1 MSPLASPPVLCGL
14 APLEPVAP
22 AAAAAATPASSGHPA
37 PPACLLWM
45 HASKCNPLVPLAW
58 PKTARSATPASSRR
72 SFGRRRLNAGKP
84 TWQRR

>member
-14 APLEPVAP
+14 VPLEPVAP

-45 HASKCNPLVPLAW
+45 GMSKGNPLVPLAW
-58 PKTARSATPASSRR
+58 PKTARSATPASFRR
-72 SFGRRRLNAGKP
+72 SFGRRRPNSGEM
-84 TWQRR
+84 TWRH